1 MQIGAGDTSAQRWA
15 GLAGRAQGSGPHLG
29 APLVFLHGLTFD
41 HHEWDPILAA
51 LPSDLPALALDLP
64 GHGDSTELMRHNPG
78 DVVEAV
84 HAAVIAAGLDAPIV
98 VGHSLGGQLASVYA
112 GSHPAG
118 GVVSVDA
125 PVRLKPFAELLRS
138 MRQELSG
145 DRFAEA
151 WAIYQDSWHMEVLRA
166 ADRALLRPGDRPGD
180 DSMRRLVLSYESDLL
195 DRPLAEVLRE
205 RDDVLHRVRAS
216 GIPYLALQACPVDP
230 ADAAWLRERLPH
242 AEILVWTVGHHFPHL
257 AHPARFAALLT
268 ELASEVAGWPNP
280 RPLTPQRV
288 WNQSRL
294 QTSNN
299 QQIKP
304 NPQRKGK
311 T

>member
-1 MQIGAGDTSAQRWA
+1 
-15 GLAGRAQGSGPHLG
+15 
-29 APLVFLHGLTFD
+29 
-41 HHEWDPILAA
+41 
-51 LPSDLPALALDLP
+51 
-64 GHGDSTELMRHNPG
+64 MRH
-78 DVVEAV
+78 
-84 HAAVIAAGLDAPIV
+84 
-98 VGHSLGGQLASVYA
+98 
-112 GSHPAG
+112 
-118 GVVSVDA
+118 
-125 PVRLKPFAELLRS
+125 
-138 MRQELSG
+138 ELSG

-151 WAIYQDSWHMEVLRA
+151 WAIYQDSWHMEVLRS
-166 ADRALLRPGDRPGD
+166 ADRALLRAGDRPGD

-205 RDDVLHRVRAS
+205 RDEVLHRVRAS

-257 AHPARFAALLT
+257 AHPARFAALLAG
-268 ELASEVAGWPNP
+268 LASEVAGWGSPP
-280 RPLTPQRV
+280 PFTPQRV

-294 QTSNN
+294 QASDNE
-299 QQIKP
+299 QIKP